1 MIVDIQG
8 FNLPDFHPKEIT
20 FISGQ
25 QTDHYL
31 LKPPFPV
38 NTLNNQLRKQ
48 IKYLERFHHGLKYDS
63 GYVNYDTLDDILQD
77 HLLNNNIDM
86 VYVKGHQKQ
95 LFLENKLCKLT
106 ESSSSIPTIINVET
120 LAGENNNNNNT
131 VPKFILDVPYCT
143 NHLNYKSMCS
153 LRNCTKLYNWV
164 YSSLPK

>member
-1 MIVDIQG
+1 MKIMIVDIQG

-25 QTDHYL
+25 QTAHYL
-31 LKPPFPV
+31 LKPPVPT

-63 GYVNYDTLDDILQD
+63 GYINYDMLDDILQK
-77 HLLNNNIDM
+77 HLLNNNTDM

-95 LFLENKLCKLT
+95 EFLENKLRELA
-106 ESSSSIPTIINVET
+106 ESSSSSSIPTIINVEA
-120 LAGENNNNNNT
+120 L
-131 VPKFILDVPYCT
+131 VDVPNFIIDIPYCP
-143 NHLNYKSMCS
+143 NHLNHKSMCS
-153 LRNCTKLYNWV
+153 LRNCAKLYNWL